1 MSAEVATQ
9 KGTCDE
15 KARPSSLGAKLVSY
29 GLPCAHCRVY
39 HFAHLATC
47 PICGCGERISPN
59 RHDGDAA
66 RVRSSNGR
74 VGEHDSD
81 ELVNKSQM
89 LARGFVIVRDSG
101 RSFAVGHLAR
111 RTIFLHSARTIS
123 RIFVV
128 EWRKIS
134 PTNPKECTG
143 APMTDFVEKQRM
155 RRTAPGRPG

>member
-39 HFAHLATC
+39 HFAHFATC

-89 LARGFVIVRDSG
+89 LARGVVIVRDSG

-111 RTIFLHSARTIS
+111 RTIFLHSARTIAQN
-123 RIFVV
+123 FVV
-128 EWRKIS
+128 EWRKIY
-134 PTNPKECTG
+134 PTNPKECN
-143 APMTDFVEKQRM
+143 AARM
-155 RRTAPGRPG
+155 ADLLATKGM

>member
-39 HFAHLATC
+39 HFAHFATC

-89 LARGFVIVRDSG
+89 LARGFVVGPFKATRLPAARWMDKSELVKERGRGWICWRTRRVRS
-101 RSFAVGHLAR
+101 R
-111 RTIFLHSARTIS
+111 RPSLSASEIR
-123 RIFVV
+123 
-128 EWRKIS
+128 
-134 PTNPKECTG
+134 
-143 APMTDFVEKQRM
+143 
-155 RRTAPGRPG
+155 